1 MINSRL
7 PGKRSCV
14 RKMLPVVALLVL
26 FSTGATGANHVTGSV
41 RNQSRGEPA
50 AGDEVI
56 LIRLGNGMSEEA
68 RARTDAQGA
77 FTLNVQRPDKPHLV
91 RVFHQG
97 VSYDQ
102 QVSAGQARS
111 IEVFDTAT
119 QVQGITGGI
128 EILRTGTN
136 GDLLHVSDLVEIK
149 NVSSPP
155 LTQVGEHTFQVYLPA
170 SAKIDSVMAAGPEDM
185 GMMISVTPVPG
196 QPGHCA
202 VNFPLRPG
210 ATKFAFNYDL
220 PYHGHVAFQTKHAYP
235 FEQLAVMI
243 PLAMKFSSP
252 SPAFQILATGNSRY
266 QVHVVNQV
274 KAGEGPEFEVS
285 GSGALPPPGHQAKTQ
300 SPSLLPLHPA
310 QPALARTALPALAR
324 IDSPLKQPARPTSQ
338 SLVLVGVTSVLLA
351 ACTLLIWR
359 GRKARSLSAE
369 PTVAPRARQRQR
381 SAA

>member
-7 PGKRSCV
+7 RGERSCV
-14 RKMLPVVALLVL
+14 QKMLSVVPLLVL
-26 FSTGATGANHVTGSV
+26 FSTGATGANHVTGLV

-56 LIRLGNGMSEEA
+56 LIRLGNGVSEEA
-68 RARTDAQGA
+68 RAKTDALGA
-77 FTLNVQRPDKPHLV
+77 FTLHVQRPDKPHLV

-102 QVSAGQARS
+102 QVSAGQAHS

-119 QVQGITGGI
+119 QVQGITGAI
-128 EILRTGTN
+128 EILRTASN

-149 NVSSPP
+149 NVSRPP
-155 LTQVGEHTFQVYLPA
+155 LTQVGEHTFEVYLPA
-170 SAKIDSVMAAGPEDM
+170 GAKIDSVMAAGPEDT
-185 GMMISVTPVPG
+185 GMMIPVTPVPG
-196 QPGHCA
+196 QPGHYS

-243 PLAMKFSSP
+243 PLGMKFSSP
-252 SPAFQILATGNSRY
+252 SPGFEILATGNSRY
-266 QVHVVNQV
+266 QVHIVNQV

-285 GSGALPPPGHQAKTQ
+285 GTGALPPPGHQAKTQ
-300 SPSLLPLHPA
+300 PPSLLPFDPA

-324 IDSPLKQPARPTSQ
+324 IESPLKQQARPISQ

-359 GRKARSLSAE
+359 GR
-369 PTVAPRARQRQR
+369 
-381 SAA
+381 

>member
-56 LIRLGNGMSEEA
+56 LIRLGDGMSEEA

-136 GDLLHVSDLVEIK
+136 GDLLHVSDLVEIT

-155 LTQVGEHTFQVYLPA
+155 LTQVGEHTFEMYLPA

-196 QPGHCA
+196 QP
-202 VNFPLRPG
+202 VTKRP
-210 ATKFAFNYDL
+210 AKASRNC
-220 PYHGHVAFQTKHAYP
+220 QI
-235 FEQLAVMI
+235 I
-243 PLAMKFSSP
+243 P
-252 SPAFQILATGNSRY
+252 
-266 QVHVVNQV
+266 V
-274 KAGEGPEFEVS
+274 
-285 GSGALPPPGHQAKTQ
+285 
-300 SPSLLPLHPA
+300 
-310 QPALARTALPALAR
+310 
-324 IDSPLKQPARPTSQ
+324 
-338 SLVLVGVTSVLLA
+338 
-351 ACTLLIWR
+351 
-359 GRKARSLSAE
+359 
-369 PTVAPRARQRQR
+369 
-381 SAA
+381 